1 MTAAAR
7 AGADDAPRTVDDVAA
22 VADTFV
28 ALMRTFVRTR
38 SKVLAAAQ
46 HDVEW
51 SAHILLRA
59 LSMGGPMR
67 ASALAEAV
75 ESDPST
81 VSRQVAALVRDGLV
95 ERRAD
100 PEDGR
105 ASLLVL
111 TPKADEILRAQNE
124 IRVQHFNHMLS
135 DWTARDLRRFAALLE
150 RFTAAYD
157 QATTQMLI
165 DKVVAGRTAS
175 TEGNT
180 E

>member
-1 MTAAAR
+1 MTAASAT
-7 AGADDAPRTVDDVAA
+7 DPEAPGTVDDVAA

-28 ALMRTFVRTR
+28 ALMRTFIRTR

-51 SAHILLRA
+51 SAHLLLRE
-59 LSMGGPMR
+59 LSIGGPMR

-81 VSRQVAALVRDGLV
+81 VSRQVAALVRDGLI

-111 TPKADEILRAQNE
+111 TPKADKILRAQNDV
-124 IRVQHFNHMLS
+124 RVQHFNHMLA
-135 DWTARDLRRFAALLE
+135 DWSARDLRRFAALLE
-150 RFTAAYD
+150 RFTTAYD

-165 DKVVAGRTAS
+165 DKVVAGRSAS
-175 TEGNT
+175 AEGNT
-180 E
+180 G